1 VMHKFADLIDK
12 NAAMLGEWESKSM
25 GQPVGIATWVYSM
38 VSQTFRYVTF
48 TMNEEDFN
56 GV

>member
-1 VMHKFADLIDK
+1 MHKFADLIDK
-12 NAAMLGEWESKSM
+12 NATMLGEWESKSM

-48 TMNEEDFN
+48 AMNEEYFN